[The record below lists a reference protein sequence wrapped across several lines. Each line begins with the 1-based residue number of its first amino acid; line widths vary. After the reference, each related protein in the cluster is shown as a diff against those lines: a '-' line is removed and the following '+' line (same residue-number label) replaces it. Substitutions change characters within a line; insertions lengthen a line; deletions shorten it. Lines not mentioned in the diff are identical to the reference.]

1 MDVLKE
7 KNELREMF
15 GVHFEKLYNIP
26 PLAARIIGVLII
38 DGCKSG
44 LTFDT
49 LVETIVQ
56 SSCKRVRKVIYH
68 YN

>member
-1 MDVLKE
+1 ML
-7 KNELREMF
+7 

-26 PLAARIIGVLII
+26 PLAARIIGILII

-49 LVETIVQ
+49 LKRLVQ
-56 SSCKRVRKVIYH
+56 ARVLFLQT
-68 YN
+68 